1 LIVDQ
6 VPLVYDALQSDQRIL
21 LEGQLGAM
29 RDLDWGTYPY
39 VTSSTTI
46 AGGGGVGGGVPPAC
60 ICRVVGV
67 VKAYTSAVGA
77 GPLPTELHDE
87 ASEELRQRGAEF
99 GATTGR
105 PRRVGWFDAVA
116 VRYACMLNRFT
127 GIAVTKLDV
136 LDGMPSLRIC
146 TAYRLGQERYV
157 TVPRT
162 AVLQRVEPEYEELPG
177 WSQPTS
183 HAKTWDDLPLA
194 ARDYLRR
201 IEALAGAPVTIV
213 SVGRG
218 RDETILLSN
227 TDRQ

>member
-1 LIVDQ
+1 
-6 VPLVYDALQSDQRIL
+6 
-21 LEGQLGAM
+21 
-29 RDLDWGTYPY
+29 
-39 VTSSTTI
+39 
-46 AGGGGVGGGVPPAC
+46 
-60 ICRVVGV
+60 
-67 VKAYTSAVGA
+67 
-77 GPLPTELHDE
+77 
-87 ASEELRQRGAEF
+87 
-99 GATTGR
+99 
-105 PRRVGWFDAVA
+105 
-116 VRYACMLNRFT
+116 MLNRFT